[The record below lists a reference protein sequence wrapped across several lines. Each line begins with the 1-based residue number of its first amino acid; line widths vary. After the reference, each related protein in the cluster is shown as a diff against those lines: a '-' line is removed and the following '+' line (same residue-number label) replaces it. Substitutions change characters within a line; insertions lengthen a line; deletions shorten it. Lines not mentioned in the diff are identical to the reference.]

1 MGTQAPDNPPRRCLV
16 PKIPC
21 RSIVACQTVCADAK
35 AETFESFDPG
45 RGSPTG
51 QHFQA
56 ATDAEVDRAAEAAWE
71 AFGVLRGIEPERR
84 AALLDAMA
92 ERIAALGKDLF
103 DICSQETGLGTTR
116 VISERERTTNMS
128 RMFARFVRDGSWC
141 RACIER
147 GDAARTPIPKP
158 DLRRML
164 RPLGPVAVFGASNF
178 PLAYSTAGGD
188 TASALAAGCPVI
200 VKGHPLHPGTGEII
214 ALAIADAVKAVGL
227 PAGTFSF
234 LHAGGARE
242 RAVGEQLVKHPCVR
256 AVGFTGS
263 LAGGTAIERMGRER
277 ESPIPVFSEMGST
290 NPVFVLP
297 SAVQTRGRDI
307 ADRLVAS
314 ATVACGQMCTCPG
327 LVFAIRDENLELLER
342 GLVDGM
348 NAVEPQVMLSPAIQD
363 RYESELER
371 ARSLSG
377 IEQRAGG
384 IGRVIAGGRDDD
396 AKPVRGHAGLLRT
409 TGATFLK
416 ERQLR
421 EEIFGPATILVV
433 CANEHEMKRCAAAI
447 IGSLTGSIFAGP
459 YDAALAGELQE
470 IIELR
475 VGRVIFN
482 GVPTGVEVN
491 SAMVHGGPY
500 PATTAPHTTAQGVMA
515 MERWCRPVCWQNA
528 PEANLPDEL
537 KDANPLGIDREV
549 DGVRTKEPLTREAR
563 AT

>member
-1 MGTQAPDNPPRRCLV
+1 M

-21 RSIVACQTVCADAK
+21 RSIVACQTVTADLK
-35 AETFESFDPG
+35 AEVFGSFDPG
-45 RGSPTG
+45 RGRPTG
-51 QHFQA
+51 RKFQA
-56 ATDAEVDRAAEAAWE
+56 ATDAEVDRAAEAAWG
-71 AFGVLRGIEPERR
+71 AFGELRSIKPERR
-84 AALLDAMA
+84 AALLEEMA
-92 ERIAALGKDLF
+92 ERITALGQDLI
-103 DICSQETGLGTTR
+103 DICSEETGLGTTR
-116 VISERERTTNMS
+116 VISERERTTGMG

-141 RACIER
+141 RACIET

-214 ALAIADAVKAVGL
+214 ALAIAEAVRAVGL
-227 PAGTFSF
+227 PPGIFSF
-234 LHAGGARE
+234 LHAGGVRE
-242 RAVGEQLVKHPCVR
+242 RGIGERLVKHPCVR

-263 LAGGTAIERMGRER
+263 LGGGTAIERMGRER

-297 SAVQTRGRDI
+297 SAVESRGRDI

-327 LVFAIRDENLELLER
+327 LVFAIRSEKLELLER
-342 GLVDGM
+342 GLVEGM
-348 NAVEPQVMLSPAIQD
+348 DAVEPQVMLSLGMRD

-371 ARSLSG
+371 ARG
-377 IEQRAGG
+377 VCGVEQRAGG
-384 IGRVIAGGRDDD
+384 VGRKSAVGKDGDPQ
-396 AKPVRGHAGLLRT
+396 PVRGHAGLLRT
-409 TGATFLK
+409 SGATFLREK
-416 ERQLR
+416 QLR
-421 EEIFGPATILVV
+421 EEIFGPATVLVV
-433 CANEHEMKRCAAAI
+433 CADENEMKRCAAAL

-528 PEANLPDEL
+528 PEGHLPAEL
-537 KDANPLGIDREV
+537 KDANPLGVEREV
-549 DGVRTKEPLTREAR
+549 NGVRTREALSREAR
-563 AT
+563 AS

>member
-1 MGTQAPDNPPRRCLV
+1 M
-16 PKIPC
+16 PKILG
-21 RSIVACQTVCADAK
+21 RSIVACQTVAADPG
-35 AETFESFDPG
+35 AEVFGSFDPG
-45 RGSPTG
+45 RGRPTG
-51 QHFQA
+51 RKFQA
-56 ATDAEVDRAAEAAWE
+56 ATDAEVDRAAESAWE
-71 AFGVLRGIEPERR
+71 AFGVLRSIEPERR
-84 AALLDAMA
+84 AALLDTMA
-92 ERIAALGKDLF
+92 ERIAALGQDLI
-103 DICSQETGLGTTR
+103 DICSEETGLGTTR

-141 RACIER
+141 RACIET
-147 GDAARTPIPKP
+147 GDAARKPIPKP

-200 VKGHPLHPGTGEII
+200 VKGHPLHPGTGEVV
-214 ALAIADAVKAVGL
+214 ALAIAEAVRSVGL
-227 PAGTFSF
+227 PPGTFSF
-234 LHAGGARE
+234 LHSGGTRE
-242 RAVGEQLVKHPCVR
+242 RAIGERLVKHPCVR

-263 LAGGTAIERMGRER
+263 LGGGTAIERMGRER

-297 SAVQTRGRDI
+297 SAVETRGRDI
-307 ADRLVAS
+307 AERLVAS
-314 ATVACGQMCTCPG
+314 ATNACGQMCTCPG
-327 LVFAIRDENLELLER
+327 LIFAIRNETLEVLER
-342 GLVDGM
+342 GLAEGID
-348 NAVEPQVMLSPAIQD
+348 AVEAQVMLSPGMRD

-371 ARSLSG
+371 ARGVSG
-377 IEQRAGG
+377 VEQRAGG
-384 IGRVIAGGRDDD
+384 VGRKIAGGRDDD
-396 AKPVRGHAGLLRT
+396 PHPVRGHAGLLRT

-433 CANEHEMKRCAAAI
+433 CANENELKRCAAAI

-459 YDAALAGELQE
+459 YDAALAGELQK

-491 SAMVHGGPY
+491 SAMVHGGPF

-515 MERWCRPVCWQNA
+515 MERWCRPVCWQNT
-528 PEANLPDEL
+528 PEAALPAEL
-537 KDANPLGIDREV
+537 QDANPLGIEREV
-549 DGVRTKEPLTREAR
+549 NGVRRRDRLSGEAR
-563 AT
+563 AS